1 MKRRLLSRIALILA
15 LAMLLP
21 TILVAVADAP
31 EELEIEID
39 GIGLAT
45 DGTGEDLTPD
55 SEEVTIEDG
64 NLILDDTIGDDLL
77 SGDLLDIGVSD
88 ASLLDATDAAGLGL
102 QSDDAGMSE
111 SAEETIGSVTTS
123 GGMDNDALFEA
134 WMNHVLPGRTSLR
147 RNASARSGRASLS
160 GLNRKLYDALVP
172 MIREVAEG
180 KRTSTMLKVD
190 DVAAGLSD
198 SWWTAEQLGVSLD
211 DKDLGMTLLA
221 KEGFDQRRIMQALLA
236 DCPYDLYWFDK
247 VTGGMGWSYVIM
259 KQGGKAR
266 LSSMT
271 AMIAVAVDY
280 SRTGVSGTFEVNDL
294 PQRVSTAVANIN
306 SVIADNMGR
315 DDLARLRAYAN
326 AICGRVAYNRDA
338 AGNPNTP
345 YGDPWQLVYIF
356 DGDDSTNVV
365 CEGYSKGFKYLCDLS
380 DFDGEV
386 YVELMSGTIP
396 GNHMWNAVRMPD
408 GRCYLVDL
416 TNSDGG
422 DACNE
427 KYFLKGCTDQTASG
441 FTCGSLSYTYNDQT
455 RALFSSDWLTMSGT
469 DYGKGY
475 AVTTSA
481 TNGTLSA
488 STQTAN
494 AGEPVTLTLTP
505 EKGFA
510 ATAPTVRSGNRS
522 IVVVKV
528 GSGQWRFTMPYG
540 DVTASADC
548 EPNYKADGWSGAYDG
563 ENHGI
568 SVSTAVDYTVTYG
581 TASGAYSLAQSP
593 VWKDVG
599 TYTAYYCVRS
609 ADAVVAEGKATVTI
623 TPKTVGLNWTNTSL
637 TYNGATQAPLAT
649 ATGLVAGD
657 ACSVAVAGGQRK
669 AGTYTATATG
679 LSNGNYALPGST
691 TRAFSIAP
699 KPVTLTWDDT
709 ELTYNGA
716 TQQPTASAEDL
727 VGDDECSVAVAG
739 GQRNAG
745 AYTATAT
752 GLSNA
757 NYALTGSTTR
767 AFSIAP
773 KPVTLTWSDTELT
786 YNGATQQPAAS
797 ADGLVGDDECSV
809 AVAGGQRNVGTYTA
823 TATGLSNG
831 NYTILGDVARTFTI
845 APRVAQL
852 VWEVDL
858 TYNGAAQGPS
868 VTLDNLVSGDECRV
882 VVAGEGRDAGTYTAT
897 VTALSN
903 GNYALP
909 ENLTRTFTIAPKTVG
924 LKWSKTSVVYNG
936 KAQKPK
942 LTLTGVEPGDVCKVT
957 VKGYRKNAGN
967 FTAKATKLSNANY
980 ALPAV
985 RTKVCTIRKRTV
997 KLKWS
1002 NTRLK
1007 YNGKNQKPTATA
1019 TGLIKGDKCKVTV
1032 SGAKKKKGTYTA
1044 KATKLSNKNYQLPAK
1059 ATVKFRIY

>member
-1 MKRRLLSRIALILA
+1 MKRRLLSRIAMILA

-77 SGDLLDIGVSD
+77 SGDLLDIGLSD

-134 WMNHVLPGRTSLR
+134 WMNQVLPGRTSLR

-247 VTGGMGWSYVIM
+247 VTGGMGWSYGIM

-271 AMIAVAVDY
+271 AKIAVAVDY

-306 SVIADNMGR
+306 SVIADNRGR

-326 AICGRVAYNRDA
+326 SICGRVAYNRDA

-396 GNHMWNAVRMPD
+396 AGNHMWNAVRMPD

-427 KYFLKGCTDQTASG
+427 KYFLKGCTDQTASS

-475 AVTTSA
+475 AVNTSA

-510 ATAPTVRSGNRS
+510 ATAPTVRSGSRS
-522 IVVVKV
+522 IDVVKV

-568 SVSTAVDYTVTYG
+568 SVSTAADYTVTYG
-581 TASGAYSLAQSP
+581 TASGAYGLTQSP

-657 ACSVAVAGGQRK
+657 ACSVAVAGGQRN

-679 LSNGNYALPGST
+679 LSNGNYALTGST

-716 TQQPTASAEDL
+716 TQQPTASAED
-727 VGDDECSVAVAG
+727 
-739 GQRNAG
+739 
-745 AYTATAT
+745 
-752 GLSNA
+752 
-757 NYALTGSTTR
+757 
-767 AFSIAP
+767 
-773 KPVTLTWSDTELT
+773 
-786 YNGATQQPAAS
+786 
-797 ADGLVGDDECSV
+797 LVGDDECSV

>member
-102 QSDDAGMSE
+102 QSDDAGMLE

-247 VTGGMGWSYVIM
+247 VTGGMGWSYGIM

-271 AMIAVAVDY
+271 AKIAVAVDY

-306 SVIADNMGR
+306 SVIADNRGR

-326 AICGRVAYNRDA
+326 AICGRVAYNHDA

-396 GNHMWNAVRMPD
+396 AGNHMWNAVRMPD

-427 KYFLKGCTDQTASG
+427 KYFLKGCTNQTARS
-441 FTCGSLSYTYNDQT
+441 FTCGSLYYTYNDQT

-475 AVTTSA
+475 AVNTSA

-510 ATAPTVRSGNRS
+510 ATAPTVRSGSRS
-522 IVVVKV
+522 IDVVQV

-548 EPNYKADGWSGAYDG
+548 EPIYIANDWSGVYDG

-568 SVSTAVDYTVTYG
+568 SVSTEADYTVTYG

-657 ACSVAVAGGQRK
+657 ACSVAVAGGQRN
-669 AGTYTATATG
+669 AGAYTATATG

-699 KPVTLTWDDT
+699 KPVTLTWSDT
-709 ELTYNGA
+709 ELTYNGE
-716 TQQPTASAEDL
+716 TQRPTANAGGL

-752 GLSNA
+752 GLSNG

-773 KPVTLTWSDTELT
+773 KPVTLTWDDTELT
-786 YNGATQQPAAS
+786 YNGATQRPTAS
-797 ADGLVGDDECSV
+797 AGGLVGDGS
-809 AVAGGQRNVGTYTA
+809 ASRRN
-823 TATGLSNG
+823 
-831 NYTILGDVARTFTI
+831 R
-845 APRVAQL
+845 
-852 VWEVDL
+852 
-858 TYNGAAQGPS
+858 
-868 VTLDNLVSGDECRV
+868 CH
-882 VVAGEGRDAGTYTAT
+882 
-897 VTALSN
+897 
-903 GNYALP
+903 
-909 ENLTRTFTIAPKTVG
+909 
-924 LKWSKTSVVYNG
+924 
-936 KAQKPK
+936 
-942 LTLTGVEPGDVCKVT
+942 
-957 VKGYRKNAGN
+957 
-967 FTAKATKLSNANY
+967 
-980 ALPAV
+980 
-985 RTKVCTIRKRTV
+985 
-997 KLKWS
+997 
-1002 NTRLK
+1002 
-1007 YNGKNQKPTATA
+1007 
-1019 TGLIKGDKCKVTV
+1019 
-1032 SGAKKKKGTYTA
+1032 
-1044 KATKLSNKNYQLPAK
+1044 
-1059 ATVKFRIY
+1059 

>member
-1 MKRRLLSRIALILA
+1 MKRRLLSRIAMILA

-64 NLILDDTIGDDLL
+64 NLILDDIIGDDLL
-77 SGDLLDIGVSD
+77 SGDLLDIGLSD

-111 SAEETIGSVTTS
+111 SAEETIGNVTTS

-134 WMNHVLPGRTSLR
+134 WMNQVLPGRASLR

-172 MIREVAEG
+172 MIREVAQG

-211 DKDLGMTLLA
+211 DKDLLGMTLLA

-247 VTGGMGWSYVIM
+247 VTGGMRWSYVIM

-271 AMIAVAVDY
+271 AKIAVAVDY

-306 SVIADNMGR
+306 SVIADNRGR
-315 DDLARLRAYAN
+315 DNLARLRAYAN
-326 AICGRVAYNRDA
+326 AICGRVAYNHDA
-338 AGNPNTP
+338 AGNPNIP

-396 GNHMWNAVRMPD
+396 AGNHMWNAVRMPD

-416 TNSDGG
+416 TNSEGG

-427 KYFLKGCTDQTASG
+427 KYFLKGCTDQTARS

-510 ATAPTVRSGNRS
+510 ATAPTVRSGSRS
-522 IVVVKV
+522 IDVVKV

-540 DVTASADC
+540 DVSASADC
-548 EPNYKADGWSGAYDG
+548 EPNYKANGWSGAYDG

-568 SVSTAVDYTVTYG
+568 SVSTAADYTVTYG
-581 TASGAYSLAQSP
+581 TASGAYGLTQSP

-657 ACSVAVAGGQRK
+657 ACSVAVAGGQRN
-669 AGTYTATATG
+669 AGAYTATATG

-699 KPVTLTWDDT
+699 KPVTLTW
-709 ELTYNGA
+709 
-716 TQQPTASAEDL
+716 
-727 VGDDECSVAVAG
+727 
-739 GQRNAG
+739 
-745 AYTATAT
+745 
-752 GLSNA
+752 
-757 NYALTGSTTR
+757 
-767 AFSIAP
+767 
-773 KPVTLTWSDTELT
+773 SDTELT
-786 YNGATQQPAAS
+786 YNGETQRPTAS
-797 ADGLVGDDECSV
+797 AGGLVGDDECSV

>member
-1 MKRRLLSRIALILA
+1 MKRRLLSRIAMILA

-64 NLILDDTIGDDLL
+64 ALILDDILDDGLL
-77 SGDLLDIGVSD
+77 SGDLLDIELSE
-88 ASLLDATDAAGLGL
+88 ASLLNETDAAGLGL

-134 WMNHVLPGRTSLR
+134 WMNQVLPGRTSLR

-190 DVAAGLSD
+190 DAAAGLSD

-247 VTGGMGWSYVIM
+247 VTGGMRWSYVIM

-271 AMIAVAVDY
+271 AKIAVAVDY

-306 SVIADNMGR
+306 SVIADNRGR

-326 AICGRVAYNRDA
+326 SICDRVAYNRDA

-396 GNHMWNAVRMPD
+396 AGNHMWNAVRMPD

-427 KYFLKGCTDQTASG
+427 KYFLKGCTDQTASS

-475 AVTTSA
+475 AVNTSA

-510 ATAPTVRSGNRS
+510 ATAPTVRSGSRS
-522 IVVVKV
+522 IDVVEV
-528 GSGQWRFTMPYG
+528 GSWQWRFTMPYG

-568 SVSTAVDYTVTYG
+568 SVSTAADYTVTYG

-637 TYNGATQAPLAT
+637 TYNGATQAPSAT

-657 ACSVAVAGGQRK
+657 A
-669 AGTYTATATG
+669 
-679 LSNGNYALPGST
+679 
-691 TRAFSIAP
+691 
-699 KPVTLTWDDT
+699 
-709 ELTYNGA
+709 
-716 TQQPTASAEDL
+716 
-727 VGDDECSVAVAG
+727 CSVAVAG

-773 KPVTLTWSDTELT
+773 KPVTLTWDDTELT

-797 ADGLVGDDECSV
+797 AEDLVGDDECSV
-809 AVAGGQRNVGTYTA
+809 AVAGGQRNVGVYTA

-831 NYTILGDVARTFTI
+831 NYSILGDVARTFTI

-909 ENLTRTFTIAPKTVG
+909 KNQTRAFTIAPKTVG

>member
-1 MKRRLLSRIALILA
+1 MKRRLLSRIAMILA

-64 NLILDDTIGDDLL
+64 NLILDDIIGDDLL
-77 SGDLLDIGVSD
+77 SGDLLDIGLSD

-111 SAEETIGSVTTS
+111 SAEQTIGSVTTS

-134 WMNHVLPGRTSLR
+134 WMNQVLPGRASLR

-190 DVAAGLSD
+190 DAAAGLSD

-211 DKDLGMTLLA
+211 DKDLLGMTLLA

-247 VTGGMGWSYVIM
+247 VTGGMRWSYVIM

-306 SVIADNMGR
+306 SVIADNRGR
-315 DDLARLRAYAN
+315 DNLARLRAYAN
-326 AICGRVAYNRDA
+326 AICGRVAYNHDA
-338 AGNPNTP
+338 AGNPNIP

-396 GNHMWNAVRMPD
+396 AGNHMWNAVRMPD

-416 TNSDGG
+416 TNSEGG

-427 KYFLKGCTDQTASG
+427 KYFLKGCTDQTARS

-510 ATAPTVRSGNRS
+510 ATAPTVRSGSRS
-522 IVVVKV
+522 IDVVKV

-540 DVTASADC
+540 DVSASADC
-548 EPNYKADGWSGAYDG
+548 EPNYKANGWSGAYDG

-568 SVSTAVDYTVTYG
+568 SVSTAADYTVTYG
-581 TASGAYSLAQSP
+581 TASGAYGLTQSP

-657 ACSVAVAGGQRK
+657 ACSVAVAGGQRN
-669 AGTYTATATG
+669 AGAYTATATG

-699 KPVTLTWDDT
+699 KPVTLTWSDT

-716 TQQPTASAEDL
+716 TQQPTAS
-727 VGDDECSVAVAG
+727 
-739 GQRNAG
+739 
-745 AYTATAT
+745 
-752 GLSNA
+752 
-757 NYALTGSTTR
+757 
-767 AFSIAP
+767 
-773 KPVTLTWSDTELT
+773 
-786 YNGATQQPAAS
+786 
-797 ADGLVGDDECSV
+797 
-809 AVAGGQRNVGTYTA
+809 
-823 TATGLSNG
+823 
-831 NYTILGDVARTFTI
+831 
-845 APRVAQL
+845 
-852 VWEVDL
+852 
-858 TYNGAAQGPS
+858 
-868 VTLDNLVSGDECRV
+868 
-882 VVAGEGRDAGTYTAT
+882 
-897 VTALSN
+897 
-903 GNYALP
+903 
-909 ENLTRTFTIAPKTVG
+909 
-924 LKWSKTSVVYNG
+924 
-936 KAQKPK
+936 
-942 LTLTGVEPGDVCKVT
+942 
-957 VKGYRKNAGN
+957 
-967 FTAKATKLSNANY
+967 
-980 ALPAV
+980 
-985 RTKVCTIRKRTV
+985 
-997 KLKWS
+997 
-1002 NTRLK
+1002 
-1007 YNGKNQKPTATA
+1007 
-1019 TGLIKGDKCKVTV
+1019 
-1032 SGAKKKKGTYTA
+1032 
-1044 KATKLSNKNYQLPAK
+1044 
-1059 ATVKFRIY
+1059 